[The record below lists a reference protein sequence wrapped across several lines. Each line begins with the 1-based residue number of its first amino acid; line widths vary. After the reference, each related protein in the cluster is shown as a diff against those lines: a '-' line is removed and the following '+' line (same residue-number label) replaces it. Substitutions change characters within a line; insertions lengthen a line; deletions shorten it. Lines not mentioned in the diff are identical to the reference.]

1 MRFLLPLIMEQL
13 RDADSNIS
21 TKALVVLRHV
31 VHVTGE
37 ETVASI
43 APQLSAELLLL
54 FDADAV
60 QVRVLSTRL
69 FRDVLAIMLGTKDQQ
84 LQKQVRSSLLP
95 LLFHM
100 EDESCSVRQA
110 SREALLRA
118 AKFLKWKQL
127 RQLVE
132 TAQTWRIGE
141 CLLVRAR
148 RAEEYL
154 HQSLTYLESPQESLR
169 EAAVRF
175 TGLVGQHLR
184 GRSKEK
190 LEDICTAL
198 QGLQEDSSP
207 SVCCLA
213 TQTILL
219 LRAPGKMTPSP
230 GTHQGPQPP
239 GAPEHHLGGQ
249 KQQQPEWLV
258 SAISKR
264 LPPCE
269 HCHSGGA
276 GG

>member
-1 MRFLLPLIMEQL
+1 
-13 RDADSNIS
+13 
-21 TKALVVLRHV
+21 
-31 VHVTGE
+31 
-37 ETVASI
+37 
-43 APQLSAELLLL
+43 
-54 FDADAV
+54 
-60 QVRVLSTRL
+60 
-69 FRDVLAIMLGTKDQQ
+69 MLGTKDQQ

-118 AKFLKWKQL
+118 ANFLKWKQL

-175 TGLVGQHLR
+175 T
-184 GRSKEK
+184 
-190 LEDICTAL
+190 AL

-230 GTHQGPQPP
+230 GTTEGLCYRLRRAWERWHCPLRGDCVCC
-239 GAPEHHLGGQ
+239 
-249 KQQQPEWLV
+249 WS
-258 SAISKR
+258 SAAS
-264 LPPCE
+264 
-269 HCHSGGA
+269 
-276 GG
+276 